1 MATNTPLQS
10 VLITSSTSTIVFSNI
25 DQNYTDLVLVVSAKV
40 DSGLDIWL
48 RCNGDSGSNYG
59 YTLLT
64 GDGTTASSAR
74 GANASEGLLADWYGV
89 PKPTFGHILTFTLNN
104 YSNTTTYKTSLAR
117 SNRADSGLDIVSA
130 TWRNTNAITNLTL
143 RASNGSRTFDA
154 GTTVDLYGIKS
165 GAQKAFGGN
174 TVTTDGNYW
183 YHTFKTSG
191 TFLLQQP
198 TSVDYLVVAGGG
210 GGNAYG
216 SGGGA
221 GGLRSTVT
229 ATGGGGSLES
239 ALLMSP
245 GSHTVIVGAGGSA
258 GSTSPANSSNGSN
271 SVFSTIT
278 STGGG
283 GVLTSTGQTGGSG
296 GGSNFVSAG
305 YGNGNGGAG
314 TAGQGF
320 AGGASQDLAMYP
332 GGGGG
337 GAGAVGTTGTYGNPS
352 GTVGGAG
359 GVGIATSISGS
370 SVYYAGGGG
379 GGLWYNTGGYASNT
393 GGAGGNGGGGR
404 GPAGAGVHD
413 AQSGTANT
421 GGGGGGSGSSS
432 GSAGALQQSGNGGS
446 GIVIVRYAV

>member
-10 VLITSSTSTIVFSNI
+10 ILLTSSTSTIVFSNI

-40 DSGLDIWL
+40 DTALDIWL

-59 YTLLT
+59 YVTFT
-64 GDGTTASSAR
+64 GNGTTPTSSR
-74 GANASEGLLADWYGV
+74 TSNVTEGLLADWDGV
-89 PKPTFGHILTFTLNN
+89 PKPTFGHVLTFTLNN

-117 SNRADSGLDIVSA
+117 SNRGDSGVDFITS

-154 GTTVDLYGIKS
+154 GTTVDLYGIRS
-165 GAQKAFGGN
+165 GAQKAFGGD

-191 TFLLQQP
+191 TFLLQRP

-210 GGNAYG
+210 GGGDAAG
-216 SGGGA
+216 GHGGGGGA

-239 ALLMSP
+239 ALSMSP
-245 GSHTVIVGAGGSA
+245 GSYTVTVGAGGAGVAHSA
-258 GSTSPANSSNGSN
+258 PFGNGSNGSN
-271 SVFSTIT
+271 SVFATIT

-283 GVLTSTGQTGGSG
+283 YGGGYSTNTSLAYVGGSGGSG
-296 GGSNFVSAG
+296 GGGSDNP
-305 YGNGNGGAG
+305 GGAVSTSGQGYAGSTG
-314 TAGQGF
+314 TA
-320 AGGASQDLAMYP
+320 YI

-337 GAGAVGTTGTYGNPS
+337 GAGEAGGTD
-352 GTVGGAG
+352 GAG
-359 GVGIATSISGS
+359 QGGDGIATSISGS
-370 SVYYAGGGG
+370 SVTYAGGGG
-379 GGLWYNTGGYASNT
+379 GSSASSPNQGGT
-393 GGAGGNGGGGR
+393 KVGGDGGGGNGQVRDGA
-404 GPAGAGVHD
+404 AGSA
-413 AQSGTANT
+413 GTANL
-421 GGGGGGSGSSS
+421 GGGGGGSSTTASYS
-432 GSAGALQQSGNGGS
+432 GGS